1 MSEHHN
7 KKSNDTKQRKSC
19 DAIDEVQ
26 PDHFGNEEIS
36 SPIREKDDGGHSS
49 EPENESEDVC
59 ADANRNSQC
68 SYGTE
73 NSILSTHVSLQVL
86 ETDDYDTLTP
96 EEICVNEG
104 DPSNGVETAE
114 NIGGLREFDLRCNSP
129 LLNGH
134 TTDNE
139 PEITTEKPQEANL
152 QRNSDASKIV
162 RRVISFFEKRRL
174 RTRTAPVHFSRSN
187 GDAVITVDEEG
198 SNFLDTRQ
206 PKTKSPSSFNMR
218 IKGWLQP
225 MDNKM
230 NMKVFGS
237 RKAMA
242 EEVLRYKK
250 AGWIIHP
257 TSALRFEIIPSL
269 LRKKR
274 YEPCVKAHV
283 FSISLFTN
291 SKIISQCF

>member
-7 KKSNDTKQRKSC
+7 KESNDTQQRKSC
-19 DAIDEVQ
+19 DAIDEIQ
-26 PDHFGNEEIS
+26 PDHLGNEEIS
-36 SPIREKDDGGHSS
+36 SPIREKEDFGQSS

-86 ETDDYDTLTP
+86 ETDDYDTRTP
-96 EEICVNEG
+96 EEIFFNEG
-104 DPSNGVETAE
+104 DPSNCVETAE
-114 NIGGLREFDLRCNSP
+114 NIGGLREFDLRCNNP

-139 PEITTEKPQEANL
+139 PGITTEKPQEANL
-152 QRNSDASKIV
+152 QRNGDASKIA

-174 RTRTAPVHFSRSN
+174 RARTAPVHFSRSK
-187 GDAVITVDEEG
+187 GDVVITVDEEG

-206 PKTKSPSSFNMR
+206 PKAKSPSSFNMR

-257 TSALRFEIIPSL
+257 TSALRFEIPSL
-269 LRKKR
+269 LRKKKGMNYVWSHMSSR
-274 YEPCVKAHV
+274 
-283 FSISLFTN
+283 
-291 SKIISQCF
+291 